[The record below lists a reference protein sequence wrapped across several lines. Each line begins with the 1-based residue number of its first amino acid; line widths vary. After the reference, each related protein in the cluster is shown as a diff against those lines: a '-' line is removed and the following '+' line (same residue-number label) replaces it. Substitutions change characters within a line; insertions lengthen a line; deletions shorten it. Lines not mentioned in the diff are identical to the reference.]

1 MVIIRSGVLYLLF
14 AAVPIVYEQQ
24 RGYNTLVGAL
34 PFIAV
39 LLGSFTAAAINLT
52 VSTSGCLAEVSLT
65 RFGGNSFRPRCTR
78 SAWTPA
84 RTYNQNS
91 ACILCV

>member
-39 LLGSFTAAAINLT
+39 LLGSFTAAGINLT
-52 VSTSGCLAEVSLT
+52 VSTLA
-65 RFGGNSFRPRCTR
+65 
-78 SAWTPA
+78 A
-84 RTYNQNS
+84 RKK
-91 ACILCV
+91 CG